1 MTNHIEGKVIIVTGA
16 ASGFG
21 KLISTKA
28 AALGAKIVCA
38 DINEDGLKQ
47 TVDDISSA
55 GQKAIGLKTD
65 VTNIAD
71 MKRLSERAIGTF
83 GQIDVMINNAGTMP
97 LAYYADHDAAIE
109 KWHQCIDINFKG
121 VLNGIVA
128 AYDQMMAQGHGHVI
142 NISSIYGNFPVAGS
156 AVYQATKTAVNYLSE
171 SLRVEG
177 RGKIKVTVVRPTG
190 VPTTG
195 LASGIVN
202 PEASMGIGG
211 QNGPEMAAFGMR
223 FAEGTNR
230 PEELDPDS
238 AEYCALD
245 PAFIAEQVIHA
256 INQPKGVSIGDI
268 TVRATGDYFIL

>member
-1 MTNHIEGKVIIVTGA
+1 MTNHIKGKVIIVTGA

-21 KLISTKA
+21 RLISTKA
-28 AALGAKIVCA
+28 AALGANIVCA
-38 DINEDGLKQ
+38 DINQEGLNE
-47 TVDDISSA
+47 TLSEITEANNRAVGMRA
-55 GQKAIGLKTD
+55 D
-65 VTNIAD
+65 VTSIGD
-71 MKRLSERAIGTF
+71 MKKLAAHAIESF

-97 LAYYADHDAAIE
+97 LAFYADHDAAIE

-128 AYDQMMAQGHGHVI
+128 TYDQMIAQGHGHVI

-171 SLRVEG
+171 SLRVEA

-195 LASGIVN
+195 LAAGIVN

-211 QNGPEMAAFGMR
+211 QNGAEMAAFGMR
-223 FAEGTNR
+223 FAEGANR
-230 PEELDPDS
+230 PEELDPNS

-245 PAFIAEQVIHA
+245 PAFIADQVIHA
-256 INQPKGVSIGDI
+256 IDQPKGVSIGDI
-268 TVRATGDYFIL
+268 TVRATGDFFIL

>member
-230 PEELDPDS
+230 PEELDPNS